1 MYKIKIVV
9 YFLGIAITMGQAYK
23 LEHQIQ
29 LLNAIKSNNTIAL
42 KELYITNYPKVE
54 ALVIKNSG
62 TIDHA
67 KDVYQDAF
75 ITVWEHVKNNK
86 FVPKNDTA
94 LQGYLY
100 RIAKNKWI
108 DVLRSK
114 AFKNSKSLNT
124 ETLMVVKNDEDEN
137 KSFEKKKMKITMVAF
152 KNLGEPCKS
161 LLRQFYF
168 DKKPMKEI
176 AKELQLDAASTRNK
190 KYRCVQKLR
199 ELALKT
205 NI

>member
-1 MYKIKIVV
+1 
-9 YFLGIAITMGQAYK
+9 MGQAYR

-29 LLNAIKSNNTIAL
+29 LLDAIKSNNSIAL
-42 KELYITNYPKVE
+42 KELYIANYPKVE
-54 ALVIKNSG
+54 ALVLKNSG
-62 TIDHA
+62 TVAHA
-67 KDVYQDAF
+67 KDIYQEAF
-75 ITVWEHVKNNK
+75 ITVWQHVKTDK
-86 FVPKNDTA
+86 FVPQNDTA

-114 AFKNSKSLNT
+114 AFKNSKLLNI
-124 ETLMVVKNDEDEN
+124 EALKVIKNDDIENDDFED
-137 KSFEKKKMKITMVAF
+137 KKLKITMDAF

-168 DKKPMKEI
+168 DKKSMQDI
-176 AKELQLDAASTRNK
+176 ANKLKLDPASTRNK
-190 KYRCVQKLR
+190 KYRCVKKLR